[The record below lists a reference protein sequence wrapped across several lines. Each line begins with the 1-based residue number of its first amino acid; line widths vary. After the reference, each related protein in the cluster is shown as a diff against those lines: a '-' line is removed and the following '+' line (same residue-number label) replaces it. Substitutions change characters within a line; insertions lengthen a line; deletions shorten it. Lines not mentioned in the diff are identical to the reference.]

1 MLDLPSDLNDA
12 EYESIKQIYRNT
24 FNYILDLSGIE
35 NPEEPLNYTELDSPE
50 VCLILWLFSIEPPF
64 YRHVS

>member
-1 MLDLPSDLNDA
+1 MLDLPPDLNDA

-35 NPEEPLNYTELDSPE
+35 DPEEPLNYTELDSPE

>member
-1 MLDLPSDLNDA
+1 MLDLPPDLNDA

-35 NPEEPLNYTELDSPE
+35 DPEEPLNYTELDSPE
-50 VCLILWLFSIEPPF
+50 VCLILWLFSIDSPF

>member
-1 MLDLPSDLNDA
+1 MLDLPSDLNDT

-24 FNYILDLSGIE
+24 FKYILDLSGIE